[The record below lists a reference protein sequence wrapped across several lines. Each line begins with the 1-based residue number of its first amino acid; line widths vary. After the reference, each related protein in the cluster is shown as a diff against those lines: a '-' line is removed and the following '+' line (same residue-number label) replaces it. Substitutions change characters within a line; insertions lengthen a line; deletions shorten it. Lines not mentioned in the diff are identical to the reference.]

1 MRRQR
6 QQRISQESWRNSRTA
21 LFNDTLHVHARK
33 REATVEKIY
42 IDRLH
47 YQTTGLRCRRSVR
60 KLALWQH
67 TKEEKNIVTLIF
79 CVFMEIKFFSTLL
92 TLPTLDTYFISFT
105 ARAAADRT
113 DAMCVFLD
121 IRVNKLKLFS
131 IWYFICVSIRFLADS
146 FSTYIYFCTHNKNIN
161 DERLER
167 LQIVHLPCLAW
178 CCQNRLS
185 VGFWVF
191 NSTCTTKWVVF

>member
-1 MRRQR
+1 MEDSDTTTNFSAARRSKLQCFMLSNLQRKTSSAYLKLDARLARLAHRTCEDSGSNEYHKNPDEIRELLFLMTHYMCMLAKERQR
-6 QQRISQESWRNSRTA
+6 W
-21 LFNDTLHVHARK
+21 K
-33 REATVEKIY
+33 KIY

-131 IWYFICVSIRFLADS
+131 I
-146 FSTYIYFCTHNKNIN
+146 
-161 DERLER
+161 
-167 LQIVHLPCLAW
+167 
-178 CCQNRLS
+178 
-185 VGFWVF
+185 
-191 NSTCTTKWVVF
+191 